1 MCQHEVIKFKFQ
13 HRQKR
18 KLNRKLI
25 LLNIFF
31 LGCSKNMKPFLR
43 ETNNAIAKRYD
54 QPNKA
59 EVGLTNEGVH

>member
-1 MCQHEVIKFKFQ
+1 
-13 HRQKR
+13 
-18 KLNRKLI
+18 
-25 LLNIFF
+25 
-31 LGCSKNMKPFLR
+31 MKPFLR